1 LKTTTK
7 VQEEGAQGGKKRP
20 SKVKGAWKWAVVV
33 ALLASVG
40 WGGYEAYKKGKL
52 PSFRRPALAVETPP
66 PTPTPE
72 QTPTFTPTPFSTETP
87 TPTPETL
94 PPLEVVPTKMTSQDA
109 KLFLAGGEMMSDEQL
124 KEFEGRVFKYQK
136 ATIFLTESA
145 EDFLLSQ
152 IPPDQLPGMSQE
164 AINKKL
170 AELLGKSEWA
180 QFFYKIYNPLHP
192 DKGYIVKLDSANV
205 AIFDFSERKPRL
217 LFFTTG
223 WNEVTFR
230 FHHLQ
235 GFTEVII
242 VDKKGIY
249 SPPPTVVEKSFYP
262 RPQWW
267 ESLKTLVFHDGYQ
280 VRKVFDFKTKT
291 WRTVLPHERRGGEYE
306 FLTPRQRMEKA
317 MADLKYIT
325 GYDGSGIWTEGPK
338 TVVDYTDTQGKKH
351 HQELKVW
358 FVHETQDPKS
368 KVVYEVL
375 EDPKSGEMMF
385 TIRASND
392 KDIKGLNEK
401 QAALVRQ
408 AWAYLLSADPQV
420 MQKFW
425 RVNKVGGVGEK
436 MLPMP
441 ATNDREKGLI
451 LYNPNSL
458 DNNEIELIISILL
471 QESYELYGGQ
481 FGWGEGYIYTV
492 LPPDCLNTH
501 ILNDAAE
508 RVLAWMTKYGDRLP
522 SEILSKLKELSWIQR
537 YGVGESDKGNTCQSQ
552 IHFEP

>member
-52 PSFRRPALAVETPP
+52 PSFRRSALAVETPP

-72 QTPTFTPTPFSTETP
+72 QTPTLTPTPFPTETP

-94 PPLEVVPTKMTSQDA
+94 PPLEVVPTKMTPQDA

-124 KEFEGRVFKYQK
+124 KEFEGRVFKYQE

-180 QFFYKIYNPLHP
+180 QFLYKIYNPLHP

-205 AIFDFSERKPRL
+205 AIFDFSEGKPRL

-230 FHHLQ
+230 FHHLK
-235 GFTEVII
+235 GFTQVII
-242 VDKKGIY
+242 VDEDDIY

-262 RPQWW
+262 KPQWW
-267 ESLKTLVFHDGYQ
+267 ESLKTLVFHDEYQ

-306 FLTPRQRMEKA
+306 ILTPRQRMEKA
-317 MADLKYIT
+317 MADLKNIT
-325 GYDGSGIWTEGPK
+325 GYDGSGVWTEGPK

-358 FVHETQDPKS
+358 FVHETQNSQS

-392 KDIKGLNEK
+392 KDLKGLNEK
-401 QAALVRQ
+401 QADLVRQ
-408 AWAYLLSADPQV
+408 AWAYLLAADPQV

-425 RVNKVGGVGEK
+425 RVNKVGGVGTK
-436 MLPMP
+436 HIPSL
-441 ATNDREKGLI
+441 ASTNWLREGYGLVI
-451 LYNPNSL
+451 LRDDFSL
-458 DNNEIELIISILL
+458 DITRLL
-471 QESYELYGGQ
+471 GGESYELLAVQ
-481 FGWGEGYIYTV
+481 FGCGELYRYVSRPPDCYDENAMLDAAIKDELWLKKYGRN
-492 LPPDCLNTH
+492 LPPDIYDNYRNAL
-501 ILNDAAE
+501 E
-508 RVLAWMTKYGDRLP
+508 FTKEYFAKNYGSSP
-522 SEILSKLKELSWIQR
+522 
-537 YGVGESDKGNTCQSQ
+537 CHPQ
-552 IHFEP
+552 IPFEP